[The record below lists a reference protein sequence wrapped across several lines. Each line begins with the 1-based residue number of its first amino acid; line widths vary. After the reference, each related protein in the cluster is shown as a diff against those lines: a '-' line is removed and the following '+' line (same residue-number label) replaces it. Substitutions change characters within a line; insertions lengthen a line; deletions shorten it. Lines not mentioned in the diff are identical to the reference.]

1 MTPRTTTTAPVITE
15 VPEPV
20 VVPVKAEPTPAAKT
34 TRPGIPATAGGL
46 DDLFGFAAQE
56 GRMRLGSKKKK

>member
-1 MTPRTTTTAPVITE
+1 MASRTTTAAPVITE

-20 VVPVKAEPTPAAKT
+20 VVPVKAARAPEPAK
-34 TRPGIPATAGGL
+34 PGIAAIAGGL

-56 GRMRLGSKKKK
+56 GRMRLGSRKKKE